1 MKARVK
7 SARFVRLAT
16 RFIACAIFLSQ
27 VQAGCLTG
35 PVDNPETPAVLEA
48 LYIHTGG
55 KRPQRRRYHWV
66 PSVSHWF
73 PVEDYEGGPGM
84 GAGGK
89 WIEVGH
95 RILLPRTKSDPLKP
109 VKTVSTILMAGGV
122 GESGYAGSQ
131 AYIYNYADDSM
142 THLTMGVPRG
152 GHTMTQLADGRG
164 LIVGG
169 YDAEGK
175 FQSSAEIFD
184 PETNTFTATGSMA
197 IGRVGHSASLL
208 PDGRVLI
215 IGGSRAPAGTIAAD
229 GTGPRCEFFDP
240 AKGQFS
246 TASDS
251 IADRYNH
258 SAVTLDDSRVLLLG
272 TNGLKSA
279 EVFDPATNQFAAVG
293 DMSSVHG
300 YGQSA
305 TALVSGKV
313 LVLGGWDENNQ
324 ATAAAE
330 LFDPATSSFT
340 SIGNMT
346 SARRLHFA
354 VLMSDGRVII
364 GGGYDDDGDVLKS
377 AEVFD
382 PTTNTFTPLPDMPI
396 AVEEPVAACVQ
407 K

>member
-1 MKARVK
+1 MP
-7 SARFVRLAT
+7 
-16 RFIACAIFLSQ
+16 
-27 VQAGCLTG
+27 G
-35 PVDNPETPAVLEA
+35 PVGNTDTPAVMEV

-55 KRPQRRRYHWV
+55 KRPQKRRYHWV
-66 PSVSHWF
+66 PAVSHWF

-89 WIEVGH
+89 WIEVGS
-95 RILLPRTKSDPLKP
+95 RILAPRTKSDSLKP
-109 VKTVSTILMAGGV
+109 VNKVSTILMAGGV
-122 GESGYAGSQ
+122 GQTGYAGSQ
-131 AYIYNYADDSM
+131 AYIYNYVDDSM
-142 THLTMGVPRG
+142 TPLTMSVPRG

-175 FQSSAEIFD
+175 FQSSAESFD

-197 IGRVGHSASLL
+197 VGRVGHTASLL

-215 IGGSRAPAGTIAAD
+215 VGGSRAPAGAIASD
-229 GTGPRCEFFDP
+229 GSGPRCEFFDP
-240 AKGQFS
+240 ATGQFS
-246 TASDS
+246 PAPDS

-258 SAVTLDDSRVLLLG
+258 SAVTLDDNRVLLLG

-279 EVFDPATNQFAAVG
+279 EVYNPATNQFSPVG
-293 DMSSVHG
+293 DMSSMHG
-300 YGQSA
+300 YGQTA

-313 LVLGGWDENNQ
+313 LVLGGWNEGLE
-324 ATAAAE
+324 ATAIAE
-330 LFDPATSSFT
+330 LFDPATNSFT

-354 VLMSDGRVII
+354 VLMSDGKVII

-382 PTTNTFTPLPDMPI
+382 PDANSFTPLPDMPI